1 MEGSMTDRS
10 NERDRERR
18 ARRQT
23 EEADRGGSQTPAR
36 RQREA
41 LGPAEGILATQP
53 PERGGREAAQEG
65 ASRVTLQRLV
75 LDYRSG
81 ELVVR
86 CLYQS
91 DGRSNSGTKA
101 RAREVAELARA
112 RLRDAL
118 EALEGRVDV
127 VGVSGYQV
135 REDILDVALPRS
147 DEASEARAA
156 S

>member
-1 MEGSMTDRS
+1 
-10 NERDRERR
+10 
-18 ARRQT
+18 
-23 EEADRGGSQTPAR
+23 
-36 RQREA
+36 
-41 LGPAEGILATQP
+41 
-53 PERGGREAAQEG
+53 
-65 ASRVTLQRLV
+65 VTLQRLV

-101 RAREVAELARA
+101 RAREVAGLARA
-112 RLRDAL
+112 GLRDAL

-147 DEASEARAA
+147 DEASEASGGECGTRKDRR
-156 S
+156 SPFCRGRPLPCSPPRYIKSEG